1 MALLP
6 AVRLFCLL
14 LLVDLA
20 VLSMLARLAP
30 ALAQLGPVAAW
41 LEAGLRLPA
50 FMAAERLLAP
60 GGPRGAAVVLS
71 LSPAAFLTLRSLLVP
86 YGAAPVVLA
95 TAAPTWLALTH
106 GVAAAALL
114 AWAAPA
120 PGEAVGT
127 ESPVAMRRLLAL
139 VWPEWPVLAGAF
151 LFLALAVLGETAG
164 PYCTGKALDAIRH
177 GDGPTAFTVG
187 LVLAADLGRSLFAG
201 CRGGLFML
209 AQARLKLSTRYR
221 LFSRLVR
228 QDLAFFQG
236 RPAAELSARLA
247 NDVPLLCEAVKSV
260 NVALRSLVSVL
271 GLGGFMVGLSPR
283 LALLA
288 LLEVPLT
295 ITARKVYDARYQA
308 LQRAML
314 DATANTA
321 AVVQEA
327 ISSIETVRTFAGE
340 EEEERRHSRALAKRL
355 GLKDQMDV
363 EWALFTLVQRALQLA
378 MQVLVLCHGHRQLRE
393 GTITT
398 GSLVTFLLYQAKVG
412 RHVQALVFG
421 HGDLLSKAAAGRK
434 ILEYL
439 DREPTGDSGGT
450 RAPATLRG
458 HVAFQRVSFAYPT
471 RPEHLV
477 LQDVSFELRPGEVTA
492 LAGLNGSGKSTCA
505 GLLERFYEPGAG
517 EVLLDGVPLRDYEHR
532 YLHRQVALVG
542 QEPVLFSGTIRD
554 NITFGLEG
562 CGEEEVRAA
571 ASAAGALGFI
581 SALERGFDT
590 DVGEKGGQLSA
601 GEKQRIAIAR
611 ALVRQPTV
619 LILDEATSAL
629 DGEGEVALQQW
640 VRSRGA
646 RTVLLITHC
655 PRMLGAADR
664 VVVLERGAVVEMGT
678 PAELRSRR
686 GPYRH
691 LLQRSPSAGRPETPG
706 MGCGEQPPVPASAA
720 GQEEGAAPV
729 GTEICTK

>member
-1 MALLP
+1 
-6 AVRLFCLL
+6 
-14 LLVDLA
+14 
-20 VLSMLARLAP
+20 
-30 ALAQLGPVAAW
+30 AW

-50 FMAAERLLAP
+50 FIAAGRLLAP

-71 LSPAAFLTLRSLLVP
+71 LTPAAFLTLRSLLVP
-86 YGAAPVVLA
+86 FGATPFLLA
-95 TAAPTWLALTH
+95 TAAPAWLALTH
-106 GVAAAALL
+106 GATAVALL
-114 AWAAPA
+114 AWAAPV
-120 PGEAVGT
+120 PGKAAGT
-127 ESPVAMRRLLAL
+127 ESPVAVRRLLAL
-139 VWPEWPVLAGAF
+139 AWTEWPILGGAF
-151 LFLALAVLGETAG
+151 LFLVLAVLGETAG
-164 PYCTGKALDAIRH
+164 PYCTGKALDALRRE
-177 GDGPTAFTVG
+177 DGLTAFTIS
-187 LVLAADLGRSLFAG
+187 LVLAADLGSSLFAG
-201 CRGGLFML
+201 CRGGLFVL
-209 AQARLKLSTRYR
+209 AQARLKRITSHR
-221 LFSRLVR
+221 LFSRLVC

-236 RPAAELSARLA
+236 TPAAELSARLA
-247 NDVPLLCEAVKSV
+247 NDVPLLCEAVPRSV
-260 NVALRSLVSVL
+260 NVALRSLVTVL

-295 ITARKVYDARYQA
+295 ITARKVYDARYQV
-308 LQRAML
+308 LQQAML
-314 DATANTA
+314 DATAKTA

-327 ISSIETVRTFAGE
+327 VSSIETVRTFAGE
-340 EEEERRHSRALAKRL
+340 EEEERRHSQALAERL
-355 GLKDQMDV
+355 GLKDRIDV
-363 EWALFTLVQRALQLA
+363 ERALFILVRRALQLA
-378 MQVLVLCHGHRQLRE
+378 VQVLVLCHGHQQLRE
-393 GTITT
+393 GIITT

-421 HGDLLSKAAAGRK
+421 HGNLLSKAAAGRK

-439 DREPTGDSGGT
+439 DRELTGVMGGT

-458 HVAFQRVSFAYPT
+458 HVAFQRVSFAYPM

-532 YLHRQVALVG
+532 YLHRQVVLVG

-571 ASAAGALGFI
+571 AAAAGALDFI
-581 SALERGFDT
+581 LALDRGFDT
-590 DVGEKGGQLSA
+590 NVGEKGGQLSA

-629 DGEGEVALQQW
+629 EGEAEAAVSSRRYRGGDPGSMAGAEGCRHLLQLQQW
-640 VRSRGA
+640 LRSGGV

-655 PRMLGAADR
+655 PRMLEVADR

-678 PAELRSRR
+678 PAELRSRCGAYSR
-686 GPYRH
+686 
-691 LLQRSPSAGRPETPG
+691 LLQR
-706 MGCGEQPPVPASAA
+706 
-720 GQEEGAAPV
+720 
-729 GTEICTK
+729 